1 MADCRY
7 VTEYPAMVRH
17 RAETAEAARA
27 RRRRLW
33 IALPPIVFAG
43 AGAFAVSLPLGMMV
57 AALGGFVAFFLALP
71 GGSTVPAGDL
81 AGAEGEI
88 SVLRRLEALPD
99 AFTIFNRVQL
109 PDAQLPGGRRELDF
123 VVAGPTGLWVIE
135 VKNTPGLIH
144 VRPDDRHW
152 PVVRRAG
159 CGSRPAWN
167 AIDNPLV
174 QVLAQVDALRRLLL
188 QQGRVAAPKGVVC
201 FAHPEAGVC
210 DGTRAAIPVVPRDA
224 LLDVIENPSDGVQRD
239 TAHAVDVLRVLVRTP
254 NRSGVGILQRPDD
267 AASL

>member
-17 RAETAEAARA
+17 RAETGAAARG

-33 IALPPIVFAG
+33 IALPPIVVAC

-57 AALGGFVAFFLALP
+57 AAVTGFVTFFLALP
-71 GGSTVPAGDL
+71 GGSSVPAGDL

-88 SVLRRLEALPD
+88 SVLRRLETLPD

-109 PDAQLPGGRRELDF
+109 PDAQLPNGRRELDF

-135 VKNTPGLIH
+135 VKNTPGLVH
-144 VRPDDRHW
+144 VRPDERRW
-152 PVVRRAG
+152 PLVRRAG

-167 AIDNPLV
+167 AIDNPLF
-174 QVLAQVDALRRLLL
+174 QVRAQVDALRRWLM
-188 QQGRVAAPKGVVC
+188 QQGSVSEPKAVVC
-201 FAHPEAGVC
+201 LSHPEAGVH
-210 DGTRAAIPVVPRDA
+210 DGRAAAIPVVLRDE
-224 LLDVIENPSDGVQRD
+224 LVGVIGV
-239 TAHAVDVLRVLVRTP
+239 
-254 NRSGVGILQRPDD
+254 PDD
-267 AASL
+267 GAQRAPGHALTALPALIRAPE